1 MNYNP
6 IRPTKPE
13 TRYPLDD
20 ITSNGFI
27 YDALR
32 VSVGIAIIVLLTY
45 LACNSDIS
53 WISYVWEISAFI
65 SGYLL
70 AMLRHTRL
78 IQRIKDTRHYMKRRG
93 YSLRTA
99 WELTERAL

>member
-1 MNYNP
+1 MSYNP
-6 IRPTKPE
+6 VQPTKPE
-13 TRYPLDD
+13 TRHPLDD
-20 ITSNGFI
+20 ITSSGFI

-32 VSVGIAIIVLLTY
+32 VAVGIAIIVLLTY
-45 LACNSDIS
+45 LACNSNIH
-53 WISYVWEISAFI
+53 WLSYVWEVAAFVL
-65 SGYLL
+65 GYLL

-99 WELTERAL
+99 WELAERSL